1 MSEEKEIKSIK
12 VSLKRLVFISMILIV
27 IIMGLIYIS
36 LNKLKDLDKNKVSTI
51 QKSKENITIIEFNEE
66 DAISLLTQYLDDR
79 SLAWKNKKSNAK
91 IHYKRIFYK
100 TI

>member
-79 SLAWKNKKSNAK
+79 SLA
-91 IHYKRIFYK
+91 
-100 TI
+100 

>member
-79 SLAWKNKKSNAK
+79 SLAYSNPQALLEK
-91 IHYKRIFYK
+91 YSLEE
-100 TI
+100 